1 MNLGRSSEITKLFYV
16 GTFRLNITVI
26 LFNVLN
32 YYFGF
37 DLNGYIDRGR
47 GLCRD
52 PQLKE
57 QILVD

>member
-26 LFNVLN
+26 LFNILN

-47 GLCRD
+47 GYV
-52 PQLKE
+52 E
-57 QILVD
+57 IHS